1 MLKETGKTAENYTK
15 TACPLNCYDT
25 CGMLAYVK
33 DGRVVRLEGDP
44 DHEITRG
51 FICRK
56 GRDFV
61 ERTYA
66 PDRLLYPQRKVGN
79 GWERISWDQACALM
93 AEKLLAARE
102 RYGSLA
108 IFHNYDY
115 GSQGLLRALDQRFFN
130 ALGGV
135 TSTVGSLCWS
145 AGLAAQEYDFGAYAA
160 HDPLDHLN
168 ARTIVIWGRNPAY
181 TNIHLIPIIQEARR
195 RGARVALVDPVRT
208 KTASFAD
215 LVVQPRPGTDGALAL
230 AMASV
235 IIEDGLA
242 DLAYIHEHVHGFEE
256 FRKLAGEFPPE
267 RVEGIAGVSAATIRE
282 LARFYGEIKPASLL
296 IGMGLQRHTN
306 GGQTI
311 RAIDALA
318 AITGNIGIPG
328 GGANYAHSNLSGFGE
343 IKGRELARQRREIIR
358 AQLGEGLLNAQ
369 DPTVQVAVITRS
381 NPVAQSPATP
391 KIIEVFQKI
400 PFVVVIDQFMTDTA
414 EMADL
419 VLPCTT
425 FLEEEDIYA
434 NSWHNWLAYGPKVVE
449 PRGESK
455 SDVVIFTELAQRMG
469 LGSYFNRSIT
479 QWMEDLL
486 APLNRYGVTLER
498 LKQAPMRFPA
508 APQVAWAD
516 QKFLTPSG
524 KYELFSEKAQANGL
538 DPLPRY
544 REPREAPESYKAP
557 VSAASAEDAV
567 GEKGAPRGA
576 KYPLY
581 LLTPHMQVQ
590 THSQFANLASRREM
604 EETKLPW
611 VHLHPRAALDRGL
624 EEGNWVEV
632 TSPRGS
638 LRARVRVDSA
648 VREDVALIYE
658 GYWLK
663 YGGGVN
669 LLTADYVSDMGLQAA
684 FYDCL
689 CEVSKTG
696 G

>member
-1 MLKETGKTAENYTK
+1 MLKQTQKTAENNRVR

-25 CGMLAYVK
+25 CGMLAYTR
-33 DGRVVRLEGDP
+33 DGQVARLEGDP

-61 ERTYA
+61 ERTCA
-66 PDRLLYPQRKVGN
+66 PDRLLHPMQKDGG
-79 GWERISWDQACALM
+79 GWKRISWAQAYDLVGSKL
-93 AEKLLAARE
+93 AEARE
-102 RYGSLA
+102 RYGSLS

-135 TSTVGSLCWS
+135 TATVGSLCWS

-168 ARTIVIWGRNPAY
+168 SRAIVIWGRNPAY

-195 RGARVALVDPVRT
+195 RGARVALVDPIRT

-215 LVVQPRPGTDGALAL
+215 MVVQPRPGTDGALAL
-230 AMASV
+230 AVAQA
-235 IIEDGLA
+235 IIEDGMA
-242 DLAYIHEHVHGFEE
+242 DLGYIREHVHGFEE
-256 FRKLAGEFPPE
+256 FRKLAAEFSPE
-267 RVEGIAGVSAATIRE
+267 RAEGIAGVPAAAIRE
-282 LARFYGEIKPASLL
+282 LAGLYGRVKPATLL

-306 GGQTI
+306 GGQMV

-328 GGANYAHSNLSGFGE
+328 GGANYAHSNLTGFGE
-343 IKGRELARQRREIIR
+343 IKGREYAGQHREIVR
-358 AQLGEGLLNAQ
+358 AKLGQELLEAQ
-369 DPTVQVAVITRS
+369 DPAVQVAVITRS

-391 KIIEVFQKI
+391 KVIEAFRRM
-400 PFVVVIDQFMTDTA
+400 PFVVVVDQFMTDTA
-414 EMADL
+414 EMADV

-434 NSWHNWLAYGPKVVE
+434 NSWHNWLAYGPRVVE
-449 PRGESK
+449 PRGECK

-479 QWMEDLL
+479 EWMEYML
-486 APLNRYGVTLER
+486 APLNRHGVTLER
-498 LKQAPMRFPA
+498 LKQGPMRFPG
-508 APQVAWAD
+508 APQVAWSD
-516 QKFLTPSG
+516 QRFLTPSG
-524 KYELFSEKAQANGL
+524 KYELFSEKARADGV

-544 REPREAPESYKAP
+544 RRPEEAPGDAP
-557 VSAASAEDAV
+557 VVGDAGQV
-567 GEKGAPRGA
+567 GGSVQFS
-576 KYPLY
+576 KYRLH

-604 EETKLPW
+604 EETKTPW
-611 VHLHPRAALDRGL
+611 VHLHPKAARERNL
-624 EEGNWVEV
+624 EEDDWAEV
-632 TSPRGS
+632 ISARGS
-638 LRARVRVDSA
+638 LKARVRVDGA

-669 LLTADYVSDMGLQAA
+669 QLTADYVSDMGLQAA